1 MKKILS
7 ILALVIV
14 FASGS
19 VFAHGSHGKISG
31 QDAKSIAYKSVK
43 QMTFK
48 DLGFEPGKLNESWKK
63 ITDADISVVE
73 VGTGYFVVSAK
84 NTSEEA
90 TIYFKIAT
98 NGQVLAAS
106 ETNIFSEE

>member
-7 ILALVIV
+7 ILALIMI

-19 VFAHGSHGKISG
+19 AFAHGSHGKISG

-48 DLGFEPGKLNESWKK
+48 DLGLEPGKLDESWKE

-73 VGTGYFVVSAK
+73 VGTGYFIVSAK
-84 NTSEEA
+84 NTSKEA
-90 TIYFKIAT
+90 TIYFTIAS

-106 ETNIFSEE
+106 KTNNFLEE